1 MGAKDKLTQVV
12 ETDQGWEYNVPGL
25 ASGGQNGA
33 ARTAEWFSIGNWFLY
48 NFTSKLTGVW
58 RSEVFWDPTGARTGY
73 ADTYYEITL
82 GGIYKPKDY
91 IWIRPEARY
100 DWAQF
105 GTPFSN
111 DTRSS
116 QFTLGFDVIFL
127 F

>member
-1 MGAKDKLTQVV
+1 M
-12 ETDQGWEYNVPGL
+12 
-25 ASGGQNGA
+25 
-33 ARTAEWFSIGNWFLY
+33 
-48 NFTSKLTGVW
+48 
-58 RSEVFWDPTGARTGY
+58 
-73 ADTYYEITL
+73 TL
-82 GGIYKPKDY
+82 GLIYKPKDY

-105 GTPFSN
+105 GKPYSN